1 MLPQTHCTASQILS
15 MLQFN
20 EEKVYETFKVS
31 QATVLEQND
40 LEIVISGKTVTS
52 TKSLETDDTNACT
65 YLTLG
70 IIDALSLQQGNNVQE
85 LKSFVQHS
93 NVKYSCTPSFIR
105 VNCHR

>member
-1 MLPQTHCTASQILS
+1 

-20 EEKVYETFKVS
+20 EEIFYETFEVS
-31 QATVLEQND
+31 QATALEQND
-40 LEIVISGKTVTS
+40 LEIVISGKTVSS
-52 TKSLETDDTNACT
+52 TKILEADDTNACA

-70 IIDALSLQQGNNVQE
+70 IIDALSLQRGNNLQE
-85 LKSFVQHS
+85 LKLFLPHS